1 MFCFIPP
8 SYIKINGFDCTFSA
22 CLELTSLDDAMAT
35 NKVSCVEDPM
45 ATNEVSC
52 ELARFEISC
61 EPEAKIVWELV
72 VDVLLVQLV
81 RKKLATRKSYD

>member
-1 MFCFIPP
+1 MVLIAL
-8 SYIKINGFDCTFSA
+8 FSA
-22 CLELTSLDDAMAT
+22 CLVLTSLDDA
-35 NKVSCVEDPM
+35 M

-72 VDVLLVQLV
+72 VDVLLVAV
-81 RKKLATRKSYD
+81 